1 MYEIML
7 ENLLIGDL
15 YFVKYLTP
23 EFDVLKKS
31 QEFSGIASATVIVT
45 AMAMKGNE
53 ELGMRNEDLRDSV
66 TTHIPHPSLFYTD
79 LNSAHTALVR
89 EKRKRFR
96 YIFTDPCTG

>member
-1 MYEIML
+1 
-7 ENLLIGDL
+7 
-15 YFVKYLTP
+15 
-23 EFDVLKKS
+23 
-31 QEFSGIASATVIVT
+31 
-45 AMAMKGNE
+45 
-53 ELGMRNEDLRDSV
+53 MRNEDLRDSV